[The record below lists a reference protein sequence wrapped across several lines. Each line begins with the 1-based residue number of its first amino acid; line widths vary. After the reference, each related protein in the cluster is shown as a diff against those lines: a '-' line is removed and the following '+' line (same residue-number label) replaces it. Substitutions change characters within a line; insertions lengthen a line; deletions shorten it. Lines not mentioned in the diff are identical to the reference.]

1 MKSDKNGGLSKEDL
15 ILWNQVKRTFD
26 KISSPQQ
33 KINKDMVL
41 NKNEPNLYQK
51 NIFHDSKLVDTK
63 STQNKKNSQNILY
76 RSTNIDK
83 KTYNLLKKGK
93 INPENTLD
101 LHGLNTKQ
109 AENNSINFIEQN
121 YSKGK
126 RLILIIT
133 GKGKKSNKTDSLNY
147 NNSGIGILKK
157 SLVTWIENSEVF
169 SSIIGIYPAH
179 VKHGGGG
186 AFYVYLR
193 KKK

>member
-1 MKSDKNGGLSKEDL
+1 LKSDKNRALSKEDL

-26 KISSPQQ
+26 KISNPQQ
-33 KINKDMVL
+33 KINKEMVL

-51 NIFHDSKLVDTK
+51 DIFHDSKLVQTQ
-63 STQNKKNSQNILY
+63 STQNPKNSPNILF

-83 KTYNLLKKGK
+83 KTYNFLKKGK
-93 INPENTLD
+93 IDPENILD
-101 LHGLNTKQ
+101 LHGLNTKK

-121 YSKGK
+121 YSRGK

-133 GKGKKSNKTDSLNY
+133 GKGKQSNKADSSNY

-157 SLVTWIENSEVF
+157 SLVTWIENSEVR

-179 VKHGGGG
+179 DKHGGGG

-193 KKK
+193 KKR